1 MNEPK
6 KCFAYYVEV
15 FSIRL
20 DKNYII
26 QSKLFKTIVEAKIF
40 VQSIQYLD
48 NELRITLNGL
58 VGDEENYDIVVIGKF
73 VEQLRGLELVFTNKE
88 YYI

>member
-15 FSIRL
+15 FNIRL
-20 DKNYII
+20 DKNYIM
-26 QSKLFKTIVEAKIF
+26 QSKTFKTIGQAEDFVELIE
-40 VQSIQYLD
+40 YLD

-58 VGDEENYDIVVIGKF
+58 VGDEENYDIEVIGVFK
-73 VEQLRGLELVFTNKE
+73 EQLYGLELVFTNKE
-88 YYI
+88 YI